1 MSNTDR
7 NFARLVE
14 ETCARQPDRPALFH
28 GNQVISYG
36 ELAGRIDAF
45 ADALAHRGAGPGR
58 SVAIWLPNS
67 PAFVEAFFAVLRLGG
82 TVAPLGALLRPREVR
97 ERLQVAG
104 ASVLVTTAALAD
116 GLCEENAS
124 VLVVD
129 PSGSAVPKARREL
142 CVRRAP
148 DDVAV
153 LIFTSGTT
161 GKAKAAELSHAGI
174 AWNARAFIDAF
185 ALGPGDVQLAAAPFS
200 HVLGMTCIMNGTL
213 VSGGALAPVDRFDPA
228 AALALMTRT
237 GTTIAMGAPSMF
249 VALVREAR
257 KVGSAPRLRLAHGGG
272 SPFLEEIAHSVEE
285 TFGCVA
291 REGYGMSEVGGAIS
305 VMPIDARPKPGS
317 AGPALPGSELRVVD
331 VSSGDQLLAGE
342 RGEVQVRSPSVMR
355 GYRGDLAATRTVI
368 DRDGW
373 LSTGDIGYLDDG
385 GYLFLVDR
393 KKELIIRSGYN
404 VYPRE
409 VEDVIMAYPGVRE
422 VAVVGVPHEVH
433 GQDIVALVVP
443 ACEGGVDPD
452 AVKAFARDQ
461 LAAYKYPRHV
471 MLVDALPKGP
481 TGKISKRQI
490 DGAALLA
497 RLPPP

>member
-1 MSNTDR
+1 MSDTDR

-14 ETCARQPDRPALFH
+14 ETCARAPDRPALLA
-28 GNQVISYG
+28 GSEVISYG
-36 ELAGRIDAF
+36 QLAGRIDAF
-45 ADALAHRGAGPGR
+45 ADALRQRGAGPGR

-67 PAFVEAFFAVLRLGG
+67 PAFVEAFFAVLRLGA

-97 ERLQVAG
+97 ERLQVADP
-104 ASVLVTTAALAD
+104 SVLVTTAALAD
-116 GLCEENAS
+116 ALGEGNVR
-124 VLVVD
+124 VLLVD
-129 PSGSAVPKARREL
+129 LSGSAVPEAKREPRI
-142 CVRRAP
+142 RRAP
-148 DDVAV
+148 EDVAV

-174 AWNARAFIDAF
+174 EWNARAFIDAF
-185 ALGPGDVQLAAAPFS
+185 VLGPDDVQLAAAPFS
-200 HVLGMTCIMNGTL
+200 HVLGMTCIMIGTL
-213 VSGGALAPVDRFDPA
+213 VSGGALSLIDRFDPA
-228 AALALMTRT
+228 AALALMIET

-257 KVGSAPRLRLAHGGG
+257 RVGSAPRLRLAHGGG

-305 VMPIDARPKPGS
+305 VMPIAGKRKPGS
-317 AGPALPGSELRVVD
+317 AGPALAGSELRVVD
-331 VSSGDQLLAGE
+331 VSSGDRLLARE

-355 GYRGDLAATRTVI
+355 GYRGDPAGTRTVI
-368 DRDGW
+368 DGDGW

-409 VEDVIMAYPGVRE
+409 VEDVIMTYPGVRE

-443 ACEGGVDPD
+443 ACEGGLDPD